1 MKIKEL
7 KEKPSK
13 ELMVEKDK
21 LIKEHKE
28 LRFKKVMSV
37 VENPL
42 RLRTIRR
49 DIARINTIMHKREI
63 DKLKEELN
71 K

>member
-13 ELMVEKDK
+13 ELIVEKDK